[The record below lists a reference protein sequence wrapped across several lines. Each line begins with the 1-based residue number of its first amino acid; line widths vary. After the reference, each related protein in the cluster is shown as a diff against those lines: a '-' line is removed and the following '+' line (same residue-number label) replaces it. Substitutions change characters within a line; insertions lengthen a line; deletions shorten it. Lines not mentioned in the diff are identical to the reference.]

1 MHLHR
6 ILFVILENLLKGNPF
21 TLATFWATQL
31 LLPMPWV
38 TATSGNWLRVA
49 AKPHCVACH
58 QQTSFQ
64 KWKGLSKAA
73 SHLSGAGLTL
83 EAASQGKKPHK
94 TTCICCG
101 EVTCTPVQRAKIHCQ
116 AGSCSVSRCCSL
128 LSADTGVWRLFSCLL
143 LTPCPK
149 DKKTNSLLILRLMEV
164 SELENYLLLNNSRET
179 SHHKF
184 SVATA
189 QEVQTE
195 LCFLALGSFHTL
207 YSDFIFGHNRL
218 PGHPCRSASC
228 SLFTMEDVWWNVCLH
243 VHGCISH
250 HCSLYSL
257 LLSSYDL

>member
-21 TLATFWATQL
+21 TLATFWAKQL
-31 LLPMPWV
+31 LLLMPWV

-73 SHLSGAGLTL
+73 SHLSGAGLAL

-94 TTCICCG
+94 TICICCG

-149 DKKTNSLLILRLMEV
+149 EKKTNSLLILRLMEV
-164 SELENYLLLNNSRET
+164 SELENYLLLNNSTET

-195 LCFLALGSFHTL
+195 LFLGPW
-207 YSDFIFGHNRL
+207 IFPYIVLRFYFWTQQIARTPL
-218 PGHPCRSASC
+218 QVCL
-228 SLFTMEDVWWNVCLH
+228 LFTVHYGRCLMKRVFACAWIH
-243 VHGCISH
+243 FS
-250 HCSLYSL
+250 SL
-257 LLSSYDL
+257 LSVLPAPI